1 MKKIVAK
8 IDCVINGIYYE
19 KGKEIPNLNYDQIVK
34 ANEIGYIEPLD
45 YKDLMVVKEELSKPK
60 IIKKEDL

>member
-1 MKKIVAK
+1 MKKIVANM
-8 IDCVINGIYYE
+8 DCVINNEYYS
-19 KGKEIPNLNYDQIVK
+19 KGDEIENLNYDQIVK

-45 YKDLMVVKEELSKPK
+45 YKDLMAIKKELEKPK

>member
-1 MKKIVAK
+1 MKKIVAR

-19 KGKEIPNLNYDQIVK
+19 KGKEIPNLNYEQILK